1 MINLVQFRRSREP
14 EPGLG
19 TYVRYMY
26 IPSSGELRFEWDP
39 AKAARNLHKHGVSF
53 LEARTSFSDDYGLL
67 IDERGPTS
75 EEQRFV
81 LLGVSSA
88 VRLLV
93 VVHSYREAGRT
104 IRLISARTATRSERA
119 QYAAQ
124 FRR

>member
-1 MINLVQFRRSREP
+1 
-14 EPGLG
+14 
-19 TYVRYMY
+19 MY

-39 AKAARNLHKHGVSF
+39 AKAAQNVRKHGVSF
-53 LEARTSFSDDYGLL
+53 LEAQTSFGDNYGLL
-67 IDERGPTS
+67 VDELESASDEHRC
-75 EEQRFV
+75 V

-93 VVHSYREAGRT
+93 VVHSYREIERT
-104 IRLISARTATRSERA
+104 IRLISARKANRFEYA

>member
-1 MINLVQFRRSREP
+1 
-14 EPGLG
+14 
-19 TYVRYMY
+19 MY

-39 AKAARNLHKHGVSF
+39 AKAAQNVRKHGVSF
-53 LEARTSFSDDYGLL
+53 LEAQTSFSDDYGLL
-67 IDERGPTS
+67 VDELGPAS

-93 VVHSYREAGRT
+93 VVHSYREIERT
-104 IRLISARTATRSERA
+104 IRLISARKATRSERA

-124 FRR
+124 FRK